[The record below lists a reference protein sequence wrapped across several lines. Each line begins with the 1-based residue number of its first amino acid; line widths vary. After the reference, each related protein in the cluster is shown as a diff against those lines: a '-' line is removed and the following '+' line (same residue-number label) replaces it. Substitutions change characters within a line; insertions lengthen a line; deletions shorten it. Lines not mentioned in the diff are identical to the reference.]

1 MRRITLFLA
10 AIFVLAATSA
20 LAIDPPNWAVGT
32 FKGYNDHLK
41 KNVKIVVFGHGD
53 VEVTVEGQNMRRG
66 FWGSG
71 GYSVNGLA
79 YYVESARDGIKVT
92 QSTDPKNKAI
102 YAKSGG
108 FPGWY
113 PQGWDGGQNPGWQ
126 DRPTWAIGSFSGRSR
141 KWACNFELT
150 VSQDGKAK
158 AYVKFDDGRREN
170 QSGRVDSNQMTL
182 ASARFNIRQSGNGF
196 EAAEVGDS
204 GNVIRFSRGFGSG
217 NSGDWDWN
225 QAVPNWAVGN
235 FSGRSRTWECNFDLR
250 VSSDGR
256 ARATVRFDDGRTVS
270 QSGDVAGNRMRLDKA
285 EFTIRRSGSG
295 FEATEIKDPRNVIQF
310 NGGNSGDWDWNQS
323 APSWAVGNFN
333 GRSRTWEC
341 NFELRVS
348 NGGTARATV
357 RFDDGRVVYQNGDV
371 AGNRM
376 RLDKAEFTIRRAGS
390 GFEAVE
396 TKNSSNVITFRG
408 GNDSNDWSE
417 DAPNWAVGTFSGR
430 SRTWQCDFDLR
441 VSNDGTARASV
452 NFDDGRRVRQSGKVS
467 GNRMKLDTAEFTIRR
482 AGNGFEAVE
491 TKNSS
496 NVIRFS
502 RN

>member
-285 EFTIRRSGSG
+285 EFTIRR
-295 FEATEIKDPRNVIQF
+295 
-310 NGGNSGDWDWNQS
+310 
-323 APSWAVGNFN
+323 
-333 GRSRTWEC
+333 
-341 NFELRVS
+341 
-348 NGGTARATV
+348 
-357 RFDDGRVVYQNGDV
+357 
-371 AGNRM
+371 
-376 RLDKAEFTIRRAGS
+376 AGS

>member
-10 AIFVLAATSA
+10 AIFILAATSA

-32 FKGYNDHLK
+32 FKGYNDYLK

-126 DRPTWAIGSFSGRSR
+126 DRPTGRSAPSAGVAENGR
-141 KWACNFELT
+141 NFDLT

-196 EAAEVGDS
+196 EAVEVQ
-204 GNVIRFSRGFGSG
+204 R
-217 NSGDWDWN
+217 
-225 QAVPNWAVGN
+225 
-235 FSGRSRTWECNFDLR
+235 
-250 VSSDGR
+250 
-256 ARATVRFDDGRTVS
+256 
-270 QSGDVAGNRMRLDKA
+270 
-285 EFTIRRSGSG
+285 
-295 FEATEIKDPRNVIQF
+295 
-310 NGGNSGDWDWNQS
+310 
-323 APSWAVGNFN
+323 
-333 GRSRTWEC
+333 
-341 NFELRVS
+341 
-348 NGGTARATV
+348 
-357 RFDDGRVVYQNGDV
+357 
-371 AGNRM
+371 
-376 RLDKAEFTIRRAGS
+376 
-390 GFEAVE
+390 
-396 TKNSSNVITFRG
+396 
-408 GNDSNDWSE
+408 
-417 DAPNWAVGTFSGR
+417 
-430 SRTWQCDFDLR
+430 
-441 VSNDGTARASV
+441 
-452 NFDDGRRVRQSGKVS
+452 
-467 GNRMKLDTAEFTIRR
+467 
-482 AGNGFEAVE
+482 
-491 TKNSS
+491 
-496 NVIRFS
+496 
-502 RN
+502 